1 MKTEFSKGCWVL
13 SAALCGWLSIGPGGC
28 SRDFEAPPVPGEVQ
42 GSVALSGSPTLPA
55 AGARVRLLECG
66 LSALADSQG
75 LFHLNGV
82 PTGDYSVRVD
92 GVSDTGTPLAVQL
105 SSPARVRGP
114 AVTDLGAITL
124 GAAGRVRGQATLA
137 DGGSPL
143 YAVVYAV
150 GGDRVALVAD
160 DGSFRLEGLPAGR
173 VVLGASRPGYQLS
186 TVTVGATPSAD
197 RSVEVPAG
205 SEIVVELSL
214 VKLAEQA
221 AGNVRGMVVLGNPGA
236 RAGLRVEL
244 EDRFLRRVFN
254 TQTAS
259 DGRFEFAG
267 VPIGVYHL
275 RASHD
280 GYRPVG
286 IPNLEVR
293 ADETLDLGTTL
304 VLTPETSPAPSYPW
318 DDQPGGSLDD
328 DGDGVPNDRDNCPMI
343 PNTHQMDSNGDG
355 VGDVC
360 QAGMSGDPDGDGV
373 FNENDNCPAVFN
385 PDQANHDDDP
395 LGDACDT
402 DLDNDG
408 IPNDNDDCP
417 LIPDPFQ
424 EPTLCQW
431 PAALLYAA
439 QDPETGDIRIH
450 AARMTKSG
458 LVTIPITRDAGEAWS
473 PAWDPIHQHIYFQH
487 RPRATTADPHP
498 LFRICRVSVK
508 NLEAAPECFAWG
520 DEVGSP
526 AICGT
531 DAEPVLFYEK
541 YRTGQGFWDI
551 YSVPV
556 KNLPGGGNEAGLR
569 LALAGQLPAERPGS
583 LRFPSCRLGDAVSQ
597 DPIRLGFATDFA
609 PNPQM
614 MPADPALQW
623 TGWEGTYPPLGGRW
637 SLQPLTLQMSP
648 SCHARRSAIIPV
660 FIDAGSYPWIFDC
673 QTEASS
679 NLLATL
685 LLSGASMTSTIIQN
699 GAANQHPAY
708 LPIGTPEALPQT
720 GLLAYQSDRSGS
732 VDLFLSAVRVRPGS
746 MPITLTVLGT
756 LRLSDGPGF
765 EGTPAW
771 AESMTVP

>member
-1 MKTEFSKGCWVL
+1 MKKTFSRGRRVL
-13 SAALCGWLSIGPGGC
+13 LATLSVGFLIFSGGC

-42 GSVALSGSPTLPA
+42 GSVTLSGSPVQPA

-66 LSALADSQG
+66 LSTLADSQG
-75 LFHLNGV
+75 LFYLAGV
-82 PTGDYSVRVD
+82 PTGDYTVRVD
-92 GVSDTGTPLAVQL
+92 GVSSTGVPLAVQL

-114 AVTDLGAITL
+114 AVTDLGAIPL
-124 GAAGRVRGQATLA
+124 EAAGRVRGHVAMA

-143 YAVVYAV
+143 YVVVYAV

-160 DGSFRLEGLPAGR
+160 DGSFGLEGLPAGR

-186 TVTVGATPSAD
+186 SLSVGGTPSSD
-197 RSVEVPAG
+197 RSLEVPAG
-205 SEIVVELSL
+205 GEVTAELTL
-214 VKLAEQA
+214 AKLAEHA
-221 AGNVRGMVVLGNPGA
+221 AGNVRGTVILGNPGA

-244 EDRFLRRVFN
+244 EDRFLRRVQN

-259 DGRFEFAG
+259 DGRFEFTG

-275 RASHD
+275 RAAHD

-293 ADETLDLGTTL
+293 ADETLELGETL
-304 VLTPETSPAPSYPW
+304 VLTPENSPAPSYPW

-343 PNTHQMDSNGDG
+343 PNTQQADSNGDG

-373 FNENDNCPAVFN
+373 FNENDNCPADFN

-402 DLDNDG
+402 DMDNDG
-408 IPNDNDDCP
+408 IANNNDDCP

-439 QDPETGDIRIH
+439 QDPESGDIRIH

-458 LVTIPITRDAGEAWS
+458 LITIPITRDAGEAWS
-473 PAWDPIHQHIYFQH
+473 PAWDPVHQHIYFQH
-487 RPRATTADPHP
+487 RPRATAAEPHP
-498 LFRICRVSVK
+498 LFRICRVSVQ
-508 NLEAAPECFAWG
+508 NLEAAPECFSWG
-520 DEVGSP
+520 DEAGSP
-526 AICGT
+526 VICGT
-531 DAEPVLFYEK
+531 DAEPVLFYER

-551 YSVPV
+551 YSVPL
-556 KNLPGGGNEAGLR
+556 KNLPSGGNEAGLR
-569 LALAGQLPAERPGS
+569 LALSGQLPAERPGS
-583 LRFPSCRLGDAVSQ
+583 LRFPSCRLGDAVNQ

-609 PNPQM
+609 PNMQT
-614 MPADPALQW
+614 PADPALQW
-623 TGWEGTYPPLGGRW
+623 TGWEGTYPPLAGRW
-637 SLQPLTLQMSP
+637 SLLPLTVQMPSP
-648 SCHARRSAIIPV
+648 CHARRSAIIPA
-660 FIDAGSYPWIFDC
+660 FIDAQSHPWLFDC
-673 QTEASS
+673 QTGSSS
-679 NLLATL
+679 NLIAVL
-685 LLSGASMTSTIIQN
+685 LYSGAPMTSTIIGS

-708 LPIGTPEALPQT
+708 LPAGTPEAMPQT
-720 GLLAYQSDRSGS
+720 GLLAYQSDRFGS
-732 VDLFLSAVRVRPGS
+732 VDLFLSAVRVRSGG

-765 EGTPAW
+765 EGSPAW
-771 AESMTVP
+771 AEGMPVP